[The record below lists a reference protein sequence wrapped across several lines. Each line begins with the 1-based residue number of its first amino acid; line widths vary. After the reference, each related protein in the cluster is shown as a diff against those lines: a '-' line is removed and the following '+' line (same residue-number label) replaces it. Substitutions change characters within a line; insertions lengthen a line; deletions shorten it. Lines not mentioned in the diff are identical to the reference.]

1 LDAGGID
8 IPSLGKRIDFG
19 RTQNSTVSAMKKLGN
34 PSSEIWECSG
44 NVVAASF
51 WDATVLVFKQNQ
63 FKEWSFRGWE
73 KDGRT
78 QGLVCSP
85 LT

>member
-1 LDAGGID
+1 
-8 IPSLGKRIDFG
+8 
-19 RTQNSTVSAMKKLGN
+19 
-34 PSSEIWECSG
+34 
-44 NVVAASF
+44 
-51 WDATVLVFKQNQ
+51 LVFKQNQ